1 MFKSYMKFILRNAE
15 DPNFSRDIIYIN
27 QEMLYRLNNKKR
39 SSSLT
44 GRGKKEEQ
52 TQNNFNHKK
61 ELQKFKE
68 STISII
74 DSLEDPIKQQQ
85 EIIKK
90 ADIALKEL
98 IKYIDMLYEFVKK
111 EDLETIN
118 KQLKELKEKL
128 NEYV

>member
-1 MFKSYMKFILRNAE
+1 MKFILKNAE
-15 DPNFSRDIIYIN
+15 DPNFSKDIIYIN

-39 SSSLT
+39 SSSFI
-44 GRGKKEEQ
+44 GRGKKEEKD
-52 TQNNFNHKK
+52 QNKFDHRK

-74 DSLEDPIKQQQ
+74 ESLEDPIKQQQ

-98 IKYIDMLYEFVKK
+98 IKYIDILYEFVKK
-111 EDLETIN
+111 EDLETISN
-118 KQLKELKEKL
+118 QLKELKEKI
-128 NEYV
+128 NEYA

>member
-1 MFKSYMKFILRNAE
+1 MKFILKNAE
-15 DPNFSRDIIYIN
+15 DPNFSKDIIYIN

-39 SSSLT
+39 SSSFI

-52 TQNNFNHKK
+52 NPNPNKFDHRK

-74 DSLEDPIKQQQ
+74 ESLEDPIKQQQ

-98 IKYIDMLYEFVKK
+98 IKYIDILYEFVKK
-111 EDLETIN
+111 EDLETISN
-118 KQLKELKEKL
+118 QLKELKEKI
-128 NEYV
+128 NEYA